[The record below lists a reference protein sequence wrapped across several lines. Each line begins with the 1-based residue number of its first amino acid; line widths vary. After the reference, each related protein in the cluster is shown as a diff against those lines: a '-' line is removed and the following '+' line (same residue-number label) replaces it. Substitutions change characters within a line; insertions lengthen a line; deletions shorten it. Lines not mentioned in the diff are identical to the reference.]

1 MHENTKPELS
11 PAERHKALGKFLDT
25 ISERER
31 RKALYQRLR
40 EDPATKSV
48 LPRITIMTLP
58 GRLPFWHGRP
68 RRGRVEVAD
77 ELGERRGIC
86 LTAEFWLRR
95 LTKRLRC

>member
-11 PAERHKALGKFLDT
+11 PAKRHKALGKFLDT
-25 ISERER
+25 ISEREQ

-68 RRGRVEVAD
+68 GRAESKS
-77 ELGERRGIC
+77 
-86 LTAEFWLRR
+86 LTNWAKGGGFALLRNFG
-95 LTKRLRC
+95 CDV